1 MNRKRSALRVLI
13 VLAAGVQASGAA
25 AQGEPVQDHYHN
37 LHIEVADP
45 DPMVK
50 EPEATFNLYGAL
62 WFNYSMQLWQPTTV
76 DKYANFE
83 FSQLHIAFDASWHG
97 FSVMAELRI
106 FSSLL
111 LIRQAWLQYAWKDN
125 AIQVGQIHVPWGREP
140 FSSESWWFSLG
151 WYTTFGEDY
160 AYGLKYIKDNE
171 NYRVDLAYVVRDNFG
186 LLEETSRWSAD
197 LTPEGEQQNREFSS
211 FAGRGIYK
219 LHHRDD
225 LLTELGLSG
234 QVGLLNNAAT
244 DGRGYRW
251 ALAATYTGNYDG
263 WAPLVQVTRYE
274 FRPDNPALIDGVAVD
289 DRVVRLSQL
298 GAFRDLA
305 AKAFLFNFNLAK
317 TIEFNR
323 KILKALV
330 PYLNYSWLLKDEDA
344 FANSQLITPGIQVR
358 MGPVWIWF
366 DMLMGKNATFLN
378 DTLAQS
384 GVGPGAV
391 RPYRFEYRPNLQLQF
406 FF

>member
-1 MNRKRSALRVLI
+1 MNRQRSPIIVLL
-13 VLAAGVQASGAA
+13 VLAASMRAAGAG

-37 LHIEVADP
+37 LQIETMDP
-45 DPMVK
+45 DPTVK
-50 EPEATFNLYGAL
+50 EPKATFDLYGAL
-62 WFNYSMQLWQPTTV
+62 WLNYSMQLWQDTTV

-83 FSQLHIAFDASWHG
+83 FSQLHLALEASWHG
-97 FSVMAELRI
+97 FSAFAEMRFL
-106 FSSLL
+106 SSLI

-125 AIQVGQIHVPWGREP
+125 AVQLGQIHVPWGREP

-151 WYTTFGEDY
+151 WYTTFEEDY
-160 AYGLKYIKDNE
+160 SYGFKYIKDNDR
-171 NYRVDLAYVVRDNFG
+171 YRVDVAYVVRDNFG
-186 LLEETSRWSAD
+186 LLEPTSRWSAD
-197 LTPEGEQQNREFSS
+197 LTPDGEQQNREFSTL
-211 FAGRGIYK
+211 AARGFYK
-219 LHHRDD
+219 IPHRED
-225 LLTELGLSG
+225 LLTEVGLSG
-234 QVGLLNNAAT
+234 QVGILNNAAT

-305 AKAFLFNFNLAK
+305 AKAFLFNFNLSK
-317 TIEFNR
+317 MIEINR

-330 PYLNYSWLLKDEDA
+330 PYVNYSWLLKDEDA
-344 FANSQLITPGIQVR
+344 FANSQLITPGLQVR
-358 MGPVWIWF
+358 MGPVWVWF

-391 RPYRFEYRPNLQLQF
+391 RSYRFEYRPNLQIQWYF
-406 FF
+406 

>member
-1 MNRKRSALRVLI
+1 MNRKNSSIV
-13 VLAAGVQASGAA
+13 VLAVLATSLQAADAA

-37 LHIEVADP
+37 LHLEIADP
-45 DPMVK
+45 DPTVK
-50 EPEATFNLYGAL
+50 VPEATFNLYGAI

-97 FSVMAELRI
+97 FSMMTEVRI

-125 AIQVGQIHVPWGREP
+125 AIQVGQIHVPWGRET

-160 AYGLKYIKDNE
+160 SYGLKYIKDNE
-171 NYRVDLAYVVRDNFG
+171 NYRLDVAYIIRDNFG
-186 LLEETSRWSAD
+186 LLDPTSRWSAD
-197 LTPEGEQQNREFSS
+197 LTPDGEQQNREFSS
-211 FAGRGIYK
+211 LAARGIYK
-219 LHHRDD
+219 LHHRED
-225 LLTELGLSG
+225 LLTELALSG

-244 DGRGYRW
+244 NANGYRW
-251 ALAATYTGNYDG
+251 AVAATYSGNYGG

-274 FRPDNPALIDGVAVD
+274 FRPNNPALIDGVAVD

-344 FANSQLITPGIQVR
+344 FADSQLITPGLQIR
-358 MGPVWIWF
+358 MGPVWVWF
-366 DMLMGKNATFLN
+366 DMIMGKNATFLN

-384 GVGPGAV
+384 GVGSGAV
-391 RPYRFEYRPNLQLQF
+391 RSYRFEYRPNLQMQYF
-406 FF
+406 F